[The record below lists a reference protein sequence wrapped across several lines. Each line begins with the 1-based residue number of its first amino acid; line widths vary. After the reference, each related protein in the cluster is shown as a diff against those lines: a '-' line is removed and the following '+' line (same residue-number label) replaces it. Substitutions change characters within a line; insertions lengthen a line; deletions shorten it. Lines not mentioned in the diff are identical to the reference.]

1 MKVYLIV
8 LFIRINSTFCQLLNN
23 ETFLVFHEK
32 NRGLFTIKFDKT
44 RPQLNERDSN
54 NLVKKNFSLI
64 GEIDYS
70 LKANVIVWRDSDHM
84 FYAIPIV
91 KR

>member
-1 MKVYLIV
+1 
-8 LFIRINSTFCQLLNN
+8 LNN

-32 NRGLFTIKFDKT
+32 NIGLFTIKFDKT
-44 RPQLNERDSN
+44 KPQLNESDSH
-54 NLVKKNFSLI
+54 NLIEIDFSPV

-70 LKANVIVWRDSDHM
+70 FKANVIVWRDSDM
-84 FYAIPIV
+84 FFATPID

>member
-23 ETFLVFHEK
+23 ETLLVFHEK
-32 NRGLFTIKFDKT
+32 NWGLFTIKFNKT
-44 RPQLNERDSN
+44 KPQLNERD
-54 NLVKKNFSLI
+54 LIEIDFSPI
-64 GEIDYS
+64 GEMDYS
-70 LKANVIVWRDSDHM
+70 LKANVIVWTDLDHK
-84 FYAIPIV
+84 FYAIPID

>member
-1 MKVYLIV
+1 MKVYLII
-8 LFIRINSTFCQLLNN
+8 LFIYINSTFSQLLNN
-23 ETFLVFHEK
+23 DTLLVFHEK

-44 RPQLNERDSN
+44 KPHLNERDSY
-54 NLVKKNFSLI
+54 NLIESSSPFI

-70 LKANVIVWRDSDHM
+70 LKANIIVWRDLDHM
-84 FYAIPIV
+84 IYAIPID

>member
-1 MKVYLIV
+1 MKVYLII
-8 LFIRINSTFCQLLNN
+8 LYICTNTTFSQPLNN
-23 ETFLVFHEK
+23 KTLLVFHEK

-44 RPQLNERDSN
+44 KHQLNESDSH
-54 NLVKKNFSLI
+54 NLVETSSSSI

-70 LKANVIVWRDSDHM
+70 LKANVIVWRDSNHK
-84 FYAIPIV
+84 FYAIPID

>member
-8 LFIRINSTFCQLLNN
+8 LFIRVNSTFCQLLNN
-23 ETFLVFHEK
+23 ETLLVFHEK

-44 RPQLNERDSN
+44 KPQLNERDSH
-54 NLVKKNFSLI
+54 NLIEIDFSPI
-64 GEIDYS
+64 GEMDYS
-70 LKANVIVWRDSDHM
+70 LKANVIVWTDLDHK
-84 FYAIPIV
+84 FYAIPID